1 MLPNTSRL
9 GVLLDA
15 EEEFENLLAEERR
28 TRATATVTDISDW
41 GGWPERSTVRAL
53 AEPVAQGAWDYRS
66 GRCNSMVRRAL
77 VPGRPHVTD
86 RSLLDLL
93 LYLAEPRLAL
103 NGTGARLLVRFGN
116 LQSVLAANP
125 RELATVQLMSRPVVD
140 WLQRVGRAI
149 VQAESP
155 VEERQPLLATTNDL
169 LGYLGPML
177 QRRATSSSRL
187 LLLDQASRLRE
198 DLVIVD
204 NDVEAREPRP
214 TDLLRA
220 CLEAGAHNAILV
232 SHVPAQPA
240 LPTAPAL
247 ARHGQR
253 VRALGTADITLRD
266 HVIVGEGT
274 FISLNAHVRPSAHGA
289 AAQIPMPRLSAA

>member
-28 TRATATVTDISDW
+28 TRATAAVTDISAW

-53 AEPVAQGAWDYRS
+53 AEPAGTWDYRS

-77 VPGRPHVTD
+77 VPGRSHVTD

-149 VQAESP
+149 VQAETP

-169 LGYLGPML
+169 LGYLGPTL
-177 QRRATSSSRL
+177 QRRATPSTRL
-187 LLLDQASRLRE
+187 LLLDQASRLRQ
-198 DLVIVD
+198 DVAIVD

-220 CLEAGAHNAILV
+220 CLESGAHDAILV

-274 FISLNAHVRPSAHGA
+274 FISLNAHVRPSGHGA